1 MGKTHEVAVSLR
13 RDSPTEQWG
22 FSLVGGADVQ
32 TPLIVTRVGF
42 GSPSDGVLQRGDII
56 TKVGNY
62 DARDIRHQDAQTLF
76 KNAGNNI
83 RVVVQRE
90 NTPRQNTST
99 GSSRTSSHNY
109 SPLSVS
115 PHLSPKG
122 NYSTPS
128 PYSPAGSALTPY
140 YSSPLTPI
148 DDNYF
153 EPVTYTPGGRR
164 TTARGQDI
172 HVTNQPYRTTPL
184 VLPGAKVKRE
194 PGPTESYLR
203 HHPNPAVRAPPHHLD
218 PELLIKQKIV
228 HKQFNSPINLYSE
241 PNIADTIQKQT
252 GVTPIRKQVKF
263 NPAESETY
271 KAIQEQQLGDVVQE
285 VSVPPQS
292 RIYAPNKT
300 IPAKKS
306 AHHVVNQNPA
316 FSNSIGDPEVIQQS
330 GSFKRLMWSVLP
342 ESSY

>member
-1 MGKTHEVAVSLR
+1 MAFQRPSFW
-13 RDSPTEQWG
+13 QWRPP
-22 FSLVGGADVQ
+22 SQ
-32 TPLIVTRVGF
+32 KKKKVGF

-172 HVTNQPYRTTPL
+172 HVTNQVTT
-184 VLPGAKVKRE
+184 VLEQKRIS
-194 PGPTESYLR
+194 TDSR
-203 HHPNPAVRAPPHHLD
+203 FVR
-218 PELLIKQKIV
+218 
-228 HKQFNSPINLYSE
+228 FF
-241 PNIADTIQKQT
+241 
-252 GVTPIRKQVKF
+252 RCC
-263 NPAESETY
+263 
-271 KAIQEQQLGDVVQE
+271 
-285 VSVPPQS
+285 
-292 RIYAPNKT
+292 
-300 IPAKKS
+300 
-306 AHHVVNQNPA
+306 
-316 FSNSIGDPEVIQQS
+316 
-330 GSFKRLMWSVLP
+330 
-342 ESSY
+342 

>member
-1 MGKTHEVAVSLR
+1 MAFQRPSFW
-13 RDSPTEQWG
+13 QWRPP
-22 FSLVGGADVQ
+22 SQ
-32 TPLIVTRVGF
+32 KKKKVGF

-172 HVTNQPYRTTPL
+172 HVTNQVTNT
-184 VLPGAKVKRE
+184 VLERLATGD
-194 PGPTESYLR
+194 
-203 HHPNPAVRAPPHHLD
+203 PN
-218 PELLIKQKIV
+218 KQIV

>member
-1 MGKTHEVAVSLR
+1 MILSRNPSGDHFAPQHE
-13 RDSPTEQWG
+13 
-22 FSLVGGADVQ
+22 
-32 TPLIVTRVGF
+32 
-42 GSPSDGVLQRGDII
+42 
-56 TKVGNY
+56 
-62 DARDIRHQDAQTLF
+62 
-76 KNAGNNI
+76 
-83 RVVVQRE
+83 
-90 NTPRQNTST
+90 
-99 GSSRTSSHNY
+99 
-109 SPLSVS
+109 
-115 PHLSPKG
+115 
-122 NYSTPS
+122 
-128 PYSPAGSALTPY
+128 SAKLW
-140 YSSPLTPI
+140 
-148 DDNYF
+148 
-153 EPVTYTPGGRR
+153 
-164 TTARGQDI
+164 
-172 HVTNQPYRTTPL
+172 PYRTTPL

-316 FSNSIGDPEVIQQS
+316 FSNSIGDSEVIQQS